1 MTRVG
6 VWLIGARG
14 SVATTAV
21 LGALAVRSGAS
32 GRTGCVTERPEFA
45 PARLPGIGDL
55 VFGGHDVS
63 EIRLCKN
70 AERLARAGV
79 LPAHLPPAFADELD
93 RAEHRLRRGLH
104 TATAGVGRRD
114 VDRLE
119 ADLREFAEREAL
131 ERVVVVDLSST
142 EPRPEPH
149 AEHTDADALEAAL
162 DAGTAR
168 IPASSAYAY
177 AALRAGCAFVE
188 FTPNTG
194 PRLPALARLTE
205 RSGVPWAGCDGKT
218 GETLVKSAL
227 APMFAA
233 RALHVRSWSSLNLLG
248 GGDGAT
254 LADPANAESKL
265 ASKARG
271 LEHMLG
277 HGPDGPLHIDYVPDL
292 GDAKVAWDHVSFEG
306 FLGARMTLQF
316 TWSGYDS
323 ALAAPLVLDL
333 ARLTAHA
340 HRRGRVGPLPELAF
354 FFKDPVG
361 TREHGL
367 AEQWRALTSWC
378 AAPEEEAE

>member
-21 LGALAVRSGAS
+21 LGALAVGSGAF

-55 VFGGHDVS
+55 VFGGHDVCDV
-63 EIRLCKN
+63 RLGKS

-93 RAEHRLRRGLH
+93 RTERGLRRGLDPGPR
-104 TATAGVGRRD
+104 GVGRKD

-119 ADLREFAEREAL
+119 ADLREFGEREAL
-131 ERVVVVDLSST
+131 EHTVVVDVSST
-142 EPRPEPH
+142 EPRVREC
-149 AEHTDADALEAAL
+149 AEHVDADALEAAL

-168 IPASSAYAY
+168 IPVSSAYAY
-177 AALRAGCAFVE
+177 AALRTGCSFVE

-194 PRLPALARLTE
+194 PRLSSLAPLAE
-205 RSGVPWAGCDGKT
+205 RSGVPWAGSDGKT
-218 GETLVKSAL
+218 GETLVKSTL
-227 APMFAA
+227 APMFAT
-233 RALHVRSWSSLNLLG
+233 RALNVRSWSSVNLLG

-254 LADPANAESKL
+254 LADPDNAVSKLESK
-265 ASKARG
+265 SRG
-271 LEHMLG
+271 MEHMLG
-277 HGPDGPLHIDYVPDL
+277 HETDGPLHIDYVPDL
-292 GDAKVAWDHVSFEG
+292 GDTKIAWDHVSFEG

-340 HRRGRVGPLPELAF
+340 RRRGRVGPVPELAF

-361 TREHGL
+361 TSEHGL

-378 AAPEEEAE
+378 AAGTEEAG